1 MEVNGIPNRNPI
13 HWKNI
18 IWSNKKNKKNFL
30 VNVIKSSRRFVHT
43 NITKSNE
50 SFKNDSFPKKFYQCM
65 ASVAMCIAM
74 FGFATM
80 LCDN

>member
-1 MEVNGIPNRNPI
+1 M
-13 HWKNI
+13 
-18 IWSNKKNKKNFL
+18 WSKAVVDL
-30 VNVIKSSRRFVHT
+30 ST
-43 NITKSNE
+43 LTITKSNE